1 MINKKLNMI
10 EQLVVDYQR
19 LVDGQIKL
27 EDLLVKQYDEIMK
40 FGVEKDSV
48 Y

>member
-27 EDLLVKQYDEIMK
+27 EDLLVKQYEEIMK

>member
-27 EDLLVKQYDEIMK
+27 EDLLVKQYEEIMK
-40 FGVEKDSV
+40 FGVEKDNV